1 MIIRLPSDRPM
12 AVSPPQHA
20 VLQALGEALRSEQ
33 KTRSWESSDVTFSIR
48 EIAVATGL
56 SKSAVGRLVEE
67 LVAMRLIRRLG
78 LRAVPG
84 LAWCVRT
91 MRYRITTA
99 GHVQIERYEMELTDD
114 AFVEAGAGQAGR
126 AFWSLLADGK
136 QLEDRLLARRAGT
149 SRKEGFGTLRT
160 MQLGGLVECVDGLWQ
175 RVEGHEG
182 DLLRAAARI
191 YGTTGVL
198 RARADRHEAER
209 TSWVAKYAAY
219 THALHA
225 AATNAGG
232 CAVTALS
239 AA

>member
-1 MIIRLPSDRPM
+1 M
-12 AVSPPQHA
+12 
-20 VLQALGEALRSEQ
+20 LQALGEALHSEQ
-33 KTRSWESSDVTFSIR
+33 KTRRWVSSEVTLSVR
-48 EIAVATGL
+48 TLADATGL
-56 SKSAVGRLVEE
+56 SKSTVDRVLKQLVQ
-67 LVAMRLIRRLG
+67 MGLIKRRG

-84 LAWCVRT
+84 LRFCVRT
-91 MRYRITTA
+91 MRYRITKA
-99 GHVQIERYEMELTDD
+99 GLDQIGRYEMELTND
-114 AFVEAGAGQAGR
+114 AFVEAGAGQTGR
-126 AFWSLLADGK
+126 AYWSLLADGK

-160 MQLGGLVECVDGLWQ
+160 MQLGGLVECVDGLWR

-182 DLLRAAARI
+182 DLLRAAARV

-225 AATNAGG
+225 AATSAAG
-232 CAVTALS
+232 CAVVAAPS